1 MGWKCCQASIL
12 IRVPR
17 FFFPTSDELE
27 TLYYQIL
34 GETISDQL
42 SIIIDDGALMI
53 DHEGVYI

>member
-1 MGWKCCQASIL
+1 M

-34 GETISDQL
+34 GETVSDQL
-42 SIIIDDGALMI
+42 SIIDDGALMI
-53 DHEGVYI
+53 DHEGVYIYIEQLSC